1 MGSRKR
7 YRVGEISNFKKMKK
21 SIQTLLLVFILSVF
35 VNAANAQEQK
45 EPWPGVTAKV
55 LSESDKMIVTQ
66 VTFAPGAVADWH
78 SHKAHSV
85 YAITDVKMKAEVKGK
100 EPATVEVKAGE
111 SVSLGA
117 VKHKTTNIGDAAFT
131 VIVTEVK

>member
-1 MGSRKR
+1 
-7 YRVGEISNFKKMKK
+7 MKK
-21 SIQTLLLVFILSVF
+21 SIQMILLVFMLSVF
-35 VNAANAQEQK
+35 FNAVNAQEMK

-55 LSESDKMIVTQ
+55 LAESDKMTVTQ

-85 YAITDVKMKAEVKGK
+85 YAVTDVKMKAEVKGK

-111 SVSLGA
+111 AVSLPA
-117 VKHKTTNIGDAAFT
+117 VKHKTTNIGEAAFT
-131 VIVTEVK
+131 VIVTEMK